1 MTQYNNLLAL
11 AKTSV
16 DNTYD
21 YFEIANTST
30 GAVRKILAAGFFPT
44 MSTTGTS
51 SEDIFV
57 NITNK
62 NQLNFKGI
70 KSADTTKLTA
80 TTDSNNILLTLVESG
95 IDLANCSNTSAGFLT
110 SMDFTGAVTGQ
121 CPVVNGGT
129 GLETIAKGAMLY
141 ASADDTIAA
150 TSVMSTNGQVLIGNA
165 TTGIPTLATLTAGAG
180 VTITNGAGSISI
192 AATISKSEANIDL
205 RNAADDTT
213 YNIDLDSNRG
223 WISGNGTDEGLTVDA
238 DGKVFVGEDTPTAHF
253 NEALNIKG
261 GIRFSNDT
269 APTIKPNATT
279 GGTAGQKVTI
289 EGGSSAS
296 GNAGDLQ
303 IGGGSASSGGG
314 NGGAVAIYGGNESG
328 GTPGSIRNYVYDGS
342 GNAVGA
348 TTISG
353 GSSAPDLSI
362 DNGNLHIVGA
372 TKGIVHGGSG
382 TVTQGTNHSTGVTLN
397 TTSGIITLA
406 GVALAAGAEADF
418 AVTNSTVQTDSMIL
432 LTVQS
437 PAASSATDNATLI
450 AQLDEVNDGSFNV
463 RLSNPGA
470 ATTSTNAHKIHFLVI
485 NNS

>member
-192 AATISKSEANIDL
+192 AATISKSEANTMSGRDMSGYECCVP
-205 RNAADDTT
+205 DD
-213 YNIDLDSNRG
+213 S
-223 WISGNGTDEGLTVDA
+223 
-238 DGKVFVGEDTPTAHF
+238 
-253 NEALNIKG
+253 
-261 GIRFSNDT
+261 
-269 APTIKPNATT
+269 
-279 GGTAGQKVTI
+279 
-289 EGGSSAS
+289 
-296 GNAGDLQ
+296 
-303 IGGGSASSGGG
+303 
-314 NGGAVAIYGGNESG
+314 
-328 GTPGSIRNYVYDGS
+328 
-342 GNAVGA
+342 
-348 TTISG
+348 
-353 GSSAPDLSI
+353 
-362 DNGNLHIVGA
+362 
-372 TKGIVHGGSG
+372 
-382 TVTQGTNHSTGVTLN
+382 
-397 TTSGIITLA
+397 
-406 GVALAAGAEADF
+406 
-418 AVTNSTVQTDSMIL
+418 
-432 LTVQS
+432 
-437 PAASSATDNATLI
+437 
-450 AQLDEVNDGSFNV
+450 
-463 RLSNPGA
+463 
-470 ATTSTNAHKIHFLVI
+470 
-485 NNS
+485 